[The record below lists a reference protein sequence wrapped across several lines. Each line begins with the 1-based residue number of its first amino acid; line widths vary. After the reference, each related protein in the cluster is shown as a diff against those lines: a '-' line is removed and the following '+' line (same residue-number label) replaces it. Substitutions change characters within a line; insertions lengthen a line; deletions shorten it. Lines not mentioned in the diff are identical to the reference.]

1 MKKKQTKKTF
11 DYMKKQDNHTRVCSK
26 SKGVSNTA
34 SGIRANS
41 DNEPSL
47 ALDSATKFTANFI
60 LHTRCTVTQI
70 IYRKTNK
77 SKARDSNLINETPV
91 KADNNFVLTI
101 AKQRQI

>member
-1 MKKKQTKKTF
+1 MQNKNDHRKK
-11 DYMKKQDNHTRVCSK
+11 DNHTRVCSK

-60 LHTRCTVTQI
+60 LQTGCTVTHK
-70 IYRKTNK
+70 IY
-77 SKARDSNLINETPV
+77 L
-91 KADNNFVLTI
+91 
-101 AKQRQI
+101 KQTKL